1 MNFRDRP
8 RRIRNARAV
17 RGPEAS
23 PRAFS
28 LATELRVLAV
38 GLFAVAG
45 GALLLSRFQPVVPS
59 EVAGAALVMAVV
71 AAVNV
76 AVGLRRAR
84 RAAGAIDAVER

>member
-1 MNFRDRP
+1 MNFRDRLSRRP
-8 RRIRNARAV
+8 RR
-17 RGPEAS
+17 

-45 GALLLSRFQPVVPS
+45 GALLLSESQPVAPS
-59 EVAGAALVMAVV
+59 EVAGAALVVV
-71 AAVNV
+71 AVTVLNI

-84 RAAGAIDAVER
+84 RAADAVER

>member
-8 RRIRNARAV
+8 RR
-17 RGPEAS
+17 P
-23 PRAFS
+23 FS

-45 GALLLSRFQPVVPS
+45 GALLLDRSQPVAPS
-59 EVAGAALVMAVV
+59 EVAGAALIVV
-71 AAVNV
+71 AATVLNV

-84 RAAGAIDAVER
+84 TREADPVER